1 MKDQTKSLHLLQI
14 LSAGAAGEY
23 AQIQLQM
30 PTTDQLIHFIQV
42 GAQVLIAVVTCWAA
56 VRKALQ
62 ETKAQA
68 KSPDKEP
75 VR

>member
-56 VRKALQ
+56 VRKAMQ
-62 ETKAQA
+62 ESKAPA
-68 KSPDKEP
+68 RKEEGEA